1 MLRPY
6 QEAAVARLRER
17 LLAGVRRIIVY
28 MPTGAGKTVLAAFLT
43 GSARAKGKR
52 VIFAVPA
59 LSLID
64 QTVARFEANG
74 VTEIGVMQGLHE
86 LTRFGEPVQVCSI
99 QTLARRKIP
108 DVDLVIIDEAH
119 MQFKFVREWMADPAW
134 ANIPFVGLTATPWA
148 KGMAKDWEELL
159 VATTMRELI
168 DLGHLC
174 DFRAFAPAH
183 PNLAGV
189 KTVAGDYDLAQLAV
203 AMDKGQLVADI
214 VSTWLE
220 RGENRPTIC
229 FCVNR
234 AHANHVQQQ
243 FAAMGVSAAYM
254 DAKTK
259 REDRNAIIA
268 RFEAGEVR
276 VICNVGVLTTGF
288 DSDVRCIIL
297 ARPTK
302 SEILYVQMIGRGLRP
317 AEGKQACLILDHS
330 DNTLRLGFVTDIH
343 HDALDDGAPKK
354 KSAAEKKE
362 PLPKECP
369 RCACLRPPKTPVC
382 PSCGFKAEIVSNV
395 EAVAGDLHEI
405 TRDRRVKP
413 RDWTMEQKGLF
424 YSELVLHSQ
433 LRGYKAGWAYHAYKH
448 RLGVG
453 PPSTLSA
460 RPAKAIR
467 AETQSW
473 VRSYAIAKAKARQ
486 KSEGVG
492 YGVQGRV

>member
-1 MLRPY
+1 MLRDY
-6 QEAAVARLRER
+6 QEAAIRRLRER
-17 LLAGVRRIIVY
+17 LLAGVRRIIMM
-28 MPTGAGKTVLAAFLT
+28 MPTGAGKTILAAEMSR
-43 GSARAKGKR
+43 SARAKGKK

-64 QTVARFEANG
+64 QTVARFETHG
-74 VTEIGVMQGLHE
+74 VTEIGVMQALHE
-86 LTRFGEPVQVCSI
+86 LTRFGEPVQICSI
-99 QTLARRKIP
+99 QTLARRTIP
-108 DVDLVIIDEAH
+108 DADLVIIDEAH
-119 MQFKFVREWMADPAW
+119 MQFKFVRDWMARPEW
-134 ANIPFVGLTATPWA
+134 ASVPFVGLTATPWA
-148 KGMAKDWEELL
+148 KGMGRDWQELII
-159 VATTMRELI
+159 ATTMRELI
-168 DLGHLC
+168 ALGHLC

-183 PNLAGV
+183 PDLSGV
-189 KTVAGDYDLAQLAV
+189 KTVAGDYEIKALGH

-234 AHANHVQQQ
+234 AHANHIQQQ
-243 FAAMGVSAAYM
+243 FAQHGVSAAYM
-254 DAKTK
+254 DAHTE

-268 RFEAGEVR
+268 RFEAGAVK

-302 SEILYVQMIGRGLRP
+302 SEMLYVQMIGRGLRP
-317 AEGKQACLILDHS
+317 APGKDHCLILDHS

-343 HDALDDGAPKK
+343 HDALDDGTPKK

-369 RCACLRPPKTPVC
+369 RCACLRPPRTPVC

-395 EAVAGDLHEI
+395 EAVAGDLYEL
-405 TRDRRVKP
+405 TRDKKVKP
-413 RDWTMEQKGLF
+413 RDWTMDQKGLF
-424 YSELVLHSQ
+424 YAELLLHAH
-433 LRGYKAGWAYHAYKH
+433 LRGYKSGWAYHAYKH

-453 PPSTLSA
+453 PPNTLPS

-467 AETQSW
+467 PETQSW
-473 VRSYAIAKAKARQ
+473 IRSYAIAKAKARAKQ
-486 KSEGVG
+486 EGVG
-492 YGVQGRV
+492 YGVVRA